1 MKTVNGMMAALAA
14 GALLARLAGA
24 EVSAVSDAAPL
35 DTRSLSAVADAA
47 DRELDTISY
56 TMAWSPP
63 RKLSTKRIVGTM
75 FLMR

>member
-1 MKTVNGMMAALAA
+1 MRKNMLMSALAA
-14 GALLARLAGA
+14 TLLTGLAGA
-24 EVSAVSDAAPL
+24 QVSAVSDATPL